1 MRLTHKL
8 FRSALWL
15 VFNAL
20 LFHVDF
26 NSPVVEP
33 SFDGTFNEG
42 IIPSFDGTFNE
53 GIMTLQLYACF
64 YLIIYDSFLLFY
76 LVKVKEIN
84 YMVFYGPI
92 LFFLVTYPLLEI
104 PLRGGLF
111 LDDSFVYHLWNRANV
126 FLFSEFA
133 CVVILT
139 LKRVRKLGLNS

>member
-33 SFDGTFNEG
+33 SFN
-42 IIPSFDGTFNE
+42 GTFNE
-53 GIMTLQLYACF
+53 GIMPLQLYACF
-64 YLIIYDSFLLFY
+64 YLIIYDTFLLFY

-84 YMVFYGPI
+84 YIVFYGLI

-111 LDDSFVYHLWNRANV
+111 LDDSFVYHLWNWANV

-133 CVVILT
+133 CIVILT